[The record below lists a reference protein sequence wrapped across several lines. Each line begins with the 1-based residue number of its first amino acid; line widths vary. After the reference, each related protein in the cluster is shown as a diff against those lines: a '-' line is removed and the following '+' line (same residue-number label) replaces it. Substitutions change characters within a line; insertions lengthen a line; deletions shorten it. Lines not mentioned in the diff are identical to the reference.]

1 MAVQRQ
7 KKQHGKKRKGNFN
20 NKKNTKHIKKE

>member
-7 KKQHGKKRKGNFN
+7 KQKHGKKRKGNFN
-20 NKKNTKHIKKE
+20 NKKNSKQAKKE